1 MLKKIKTIINY
12 HRLNLESF
20 FRKIG
25 LFFQLDREKMQHL
38 KVIVKCRKRWYG
50 NSYGG
55 FYVNPELLNQDSIVY
70 SFGIGKDISFD
81 KKIMSKHG
89 CKVYGFDP
97 TPKSISFIHSQKINP
112 LFIFHPFGISTK
124 TGPEEFYLPKNKKAV
139 SGSMAEH
146 AFIDLYDKVT
156 VEMKTLSEI
165 MQDLGHEHIDVLKID
180 IEGSEY
186 DVVESILQLE
196 VPIKQ
201 ILIEFH
207 DRFFDTEEYKSKK
220 LVESLSA
227 KGYKIFA
234 KSLSAEEVSFITE

>member
-12 HRLNLESF
+12 HRLNFVSF
-20 FRKIG
+20 IRKIG
-25 LFFQLDREKMQHL
+25 LFFELDKEKTQHL
-38 KVIVKCRKRWYG
+38 KVIIKCRKRWYG

-55 FYVNPELLNQDSIVY
+55 FYVNPDLINQNSIVY

-81 KKIMSKHG
+81 KTIISKHG

-97 TPKSISFIHSQKINP
+97 TPKSIEFIHSLKPNP
-112 LFIFHPFGISTK
+112 LFAFYPFGISIK
-124 TGPEEFYLPKNKKAV
+124 TGPEEFNLPKNKKGV

-146 AFIDLYDKVT
+146 AFVDLYDKIT
-156 VEMKTLSEI
+156 VEMKTLSDI

-186 DVVESILQLE
+186 DVVESIMQLE

-227 KGYKIFA
+227 KGYKVFA
-234 KSLSAEEVSFITE
+234 SSLSAEEISFIAE

>member
-1 MLKKIKTIINY
+1 MLRKIKTIINY
-12 HRLNLESF
+12 HRLNLVSF
-20 FRKIG
+20 FRKIS
-25 LFFQLDREKMQHL
+25 LFFQLDKEKTQHL
-38 KVIVKCRKRWYG
+38 KVIIKCSKSWYG

-55 FYVNPELLNQDSIVY
+55 FYVNPELLNKDSIVY
-70 SFGIGKDISFD
+70 SFGIGNDISFD

-97 TPKSISFIHSQKINP
+97 TPKSIAFIHSQKPNP
-112 LFIFHPFGISTK
+112 LFVFYPFGISTK
-124 TGPEEFYLPKNKKAV
+124 TGSEEFYLPKNKKGV

-146 AFIDLYDKVT
+146 AYVDLYDKVT
-156 VEMKTLSEI
+156 VEMKALSDI

-207 DRFFDTEEYKSKK
+207 DRFFDTEEYKSKN
-220 LVESLSA
+220 LVESLIS
-227 KGYKIFA
+227 KRYKIFA
-234 KSLSAEEVSFITE
+234 KSLSAEEISFIFE